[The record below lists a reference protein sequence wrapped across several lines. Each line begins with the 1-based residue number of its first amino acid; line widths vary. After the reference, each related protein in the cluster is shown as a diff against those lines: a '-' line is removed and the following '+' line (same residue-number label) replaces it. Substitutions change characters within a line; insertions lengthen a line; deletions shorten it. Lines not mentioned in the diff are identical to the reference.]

1 VAQKLLEEAGVP
13 VLVCE
18 GYRCLCAQLG
28 EDALFATVTE
38 EALRGADLG
47 PVARYVRGQ
56 PVWSSLP
63 FIILT
68 RHGGGPERNP
78 EAARLSNLLQNVTFL
93 ERPFHGTTFVS
104 VAQSAMRH
112 RLRQFEARENDRT
125 LRQSEEAL
133 RHLNETLE
141 DRVAARTAELEQAH
155 ALVLAEIAQRE
166 QAEEELRQAQKME
179 VLGKFTGGVAHD
191 FNNLL
196 TIILGNLEQIGRQLP
211 PEHQL
216 HRNVAA
222 AVRGALR
229 AALLT
234 ERLLAFSRR
243 QPLAPEVVVVNR
255 LVAGMSDLLQRTLGE
270 AIAIETVLAG
280 GLWPTFVD
288 GSQLENALINLAVNA
303 RDAMP
308 NGGKL
313 TIETANC
320 YLDEAYAATQEDVRS
335 GQYVGIFVSDTG
347 TGMPE
352 EVLAKAFEPFFT
364 TKEIGQGTGLGLS
377 QVYGFIKQSGG
388 HVKIYSEIGQGTTVK
403 LYLPRHVGTD
413 ETGRE
418 SASSSAPPRGQGG
431 ETVLIVEDDP
441 DVRAYTADMVGELG
455 YRTLVAPHGDTA
467 LSLLA
472 DNPTVTLLFTD
483 VGLPGPINGRQL
495 AEEARRRWPS
505 LKVLYTTGYARNAIV
520 HQGRLDPGVEV
531 VFKPFTYSELASKI
545 RRVLDS

>member
-196 TIILGNLEQIGRQLP
+196 MAVMANLELLTKHLP
-211 PEHQL
+211 GDPK
-216 HRNVAA
+216 AA
-222 AVRGALR
+222 RLIDGAMKGARRGA
-229 AALLT
+229 ALT
-234 ERLLAFSRR
+234 QRLLAFARR
-243 QPLAPEVVVVNR
+243 QDLKVEPRDLSALVRASEELLRRSLGNAVELELDLMDPAPLAAVDENQFDLALLN
-255 LVAGMSDLLQRTLGE
+255 LV
-270 AIAIETVLAG
+270 
-280 GLWPTFVD
+280 
-288 GSQLENALINLAVNA
+288 VNA

-308 NGGKL
+308 DGGL
-313 TIETANC
+313 VRVSV
-320 YLDEAYAATQEDVRS
+320 DHVAATSCEDEPDPGHVRLRVEDK
-335 GQYVGIFVSDTG
+335 GC
-347 TGMPE
+347 GMDAAT
-352 EVLAKAFEPFFT
+352 LDQATQPFFS
-364 TKEIGQGTGLGLS
+364 TKELGKGTGLGLS
-377 QVYGFIKQSGG
+377 MIQGLAVQLGG
-388 HVKIYSEIGQGTTVK
+388 KLILSSTVGKGTVAE
-403 LYLPRHVGTD
+403 LWLPVTL
-413 ETGRE
+413 
-418 SASSSAPPRGQGG
+418 AMPPRPAPAEPVAPAPAGP
-431 ETVLIVEDDP
+431 EERSVRLLFVDDDVLIAMSSVEMLRDLGHEVTEAHSGSQALALLGEGKEFDLMITDFSMP
-441 DVRAYTADMVGELG
+441 KMNGGQLSAAVRELRPG
-455 YRTLVAPHGDTA
+455 LPI
-467 LSLLA
+467 LLA
-472 DNPTVTLLFTD
+472 
-483 VGLPGPINGRQL
+483 
-495 AEEARRRWPS
+495 
-505 LKVLYTTGYARNAIV
+505 TGYAELPE
-520 HQGRLDPGVEV
+520 GEELDLPRLG
-531 VFKPFTYSELASKI
+531 KPYAQRQLQDMI
-545 RRVLDS
+545 RDLLR